1 MWIGAGER
9 RDVDDVTA
17 AALFHLRDRFVTT
30 IEHAKQIRLEHRAKI
45 FGRGLLDS
53 LKDTDT
59 GVVDENIEPAQFFD
73 CMIYE
78 RFHLII
84 VAYITNQT
92 YRATIFGSIQLVYCL
107 VDFVLMPSANANRYA
122 FANQGLSDSTADAFG
137 AAGDDCDFVVEIH
150 CSEFRFNLRH

>member
-30 IEHAKQIRLEHRAKI
+30 IENAKQIRLEHGAKI

-92 YRATIFGSIQLVYCL
+92 YRATIFGSIQLVYCFIN
-107 VDFVLMPSANANRYA
+107 FVLMPSANANRNSLT
-122 FANQGLSDSTADAFG
+122 NQGFGDSATEAFS
-137 AAGDDCDFVVEIH
+137 AAGDDCGFVFKVH
-150 CSEFRFNLRH
+150 